1 MSEKS
6 PSNFLGGP
14 MERLRNSM
22 KQLREELEGS
32 MEKFRDKLDRLRLG
46 LTAEPLDF
54 VTERQFCYSEYTFY
68 VGQNLKMRRLFE
80 ETKLEYQSPGKII
93 GFKSEK
99 GVLFVYIRRY
109 SASEERWIIEPYK
122 VQDFIKMFENG
133 DIHWIVLNEIDGL
146 VKEALK
152 AKSQHRESLAEKRDP
167 INNSEDGEVGGRKTT

>member
-32 MEKFRDKLDRLRLG
+32 MEKFREGLEGSMEKFRDKLDRLRLG
-46 LTAEPLDF
+46 LTAEPLNC
-54 VTERQFCYSEYTFY
+54 VTEKPYVTEGQSCYSEYTFH

-99 GVLFVYIRRY
+99 GALFVYIRRY

-133 DIHWIVLNEIDGL
+133 DIQWIVSNEIDGL

-152 AKSQHRESLAEKRDP
+152 AKS
-167 INNSEDGEVGGRKTT
+167 